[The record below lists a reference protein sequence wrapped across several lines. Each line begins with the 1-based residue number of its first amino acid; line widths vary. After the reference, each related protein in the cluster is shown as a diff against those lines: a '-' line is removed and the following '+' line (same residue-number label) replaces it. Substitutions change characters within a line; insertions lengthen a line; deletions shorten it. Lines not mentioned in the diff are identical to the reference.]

1 MVTQK
6 LPLLLSFF
14 VIIVALALV
23 TQSVVSTILVQK
35 VLAAPTV
42 TISQRCV
49 VVNGVNWFETTLSGS
64 GWPPNPARGVVL
76 IDDTLASEGAFSFTG
91 DLLGFS
97 GSGPGGPDY
106 GPGLHTVFAFH
117 DANGNRQHDP
127 GEVTA
132 TTSFTSIVCGANP
145 CTVGHFDGSD
155 AAEMNTV
162 VSNSSSGPKAKT
174 IHVEKEV
181 FNCQAQPR
189 PNTFWPIIVDVSIFT
204 EIIESTPPVP
214 IVKNIEVVKC
224 QKNATTGDILGCKR
238 SVPSTNLPTN
248 SSCSQFADTLP
259 VEMNT
264 VVFSPGI
271 VKTIKAEKEV
281 FFCDTPNVFKK
292 IKDVI
297 LFTEV
302 IENLSTGKSKKTSE
316 VVTCLKDVPTAVVI
330 ACKATKPRL
339 LP

>member
-1 MVTQK
+1 VVTQK
-6 LPLLLSFF
+6 LPILLSFF
-14 VIIVALALV
+14 VIIVALALL
-23 TQSVVSTILVQK
+23 TQAIASTILVQK
-35 VLAAPTV
+35 VLAVPTV

-49 VVNGVNWFETTLSGS
+49 VLDGVNWFETTLTGS
-64 GWPPNPARGVVL
+64 GWPPSPARGVVL
-76 IDDTLASEGAFSFTG
+76 IDDTLASESEFTSAG
-91 DLLGFS
+91 NIPGFT

-117 DANGNRQHDP
+117 DANGNRQHDS

-132 TTSFTSIVCGANP
+132 TTSFTSIVCGPNP
-145 CTVGHFDGSD
+145 CTLGHFDRSD

-162 VSNSSSGPKAKT
+162 VSNSTSGPKAKT

-189 PNTFWPIIVDVSIFT
+189 PNTFWPIIVDISIFT
-204 EIIESTPPVP
+204 EIIESAPPVP
-214 IVKNIEVVKC
+214 IKKNIEVVKC
-224 QKNATTGDILGCKR
+224 QKNATTGDILGCTR
-238 SVPSTNLPTN
+238 SIPSTNLPTN
-248 SSCSQFADTLP
+248 SSCSQFAATLP
-259 VEMNT
+259 VKMNT
-264 VVFSPGI
+264 VVVSPGI

-297 LFTEV
+297 LFTEI
-302 IENLSTGKSKKTSE
+302 IENLSTGTSKKTYE
-316 VVTCLKDVPTAVVI
+316 VVTCLKDVPTAQVI